1 MIAYLPQIIGTL
13 ITFVVAFGLKI
24 IIRRLVQKYGRFST
38 IVEAR
43 ISQIN
48 RILSIFINLAAVII
62 LIVIWGVDTR
72 NLFVALSSVFAV
84 IGVALFAQWS
94 ILSNITAGIIIYFSA
109 PFKIG
114 DYIRIIDKDMPIE
127 ARIEDIFT
135 FYTHLRTKDGG
146 IHIFPN
152 ALLLQKAISVLA
164 SGDENF
170 TVFQDN
176 SSLKK

>member
-1 MIAYLPQIIGTL
+1 
-13 ITFVVAFGLKI
+13 
-24 IIRRLVQKYGRFST
+24 
-38 IVEAR
+38 
-43 ISQIN
+43 
-48 RILSIFINLAAVII
+48 
-62 LIVIWGVDTR
+62 
-72 NLFVALSSVFAV
+72 
-84 IGVALFAQWS
+84 
-94 ILSNITAGIIIYFSA
+94 
-109 PFKIG
+109 
-114 DYIRIIDKDMPIE
+114 MPIE